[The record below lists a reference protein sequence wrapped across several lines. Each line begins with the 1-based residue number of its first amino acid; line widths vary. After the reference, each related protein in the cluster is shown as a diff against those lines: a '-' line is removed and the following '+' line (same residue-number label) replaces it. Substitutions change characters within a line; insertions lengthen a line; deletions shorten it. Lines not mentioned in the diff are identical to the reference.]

1 MSSMKAVTQLSD
13 NLIKA
18 ELLPYG
24 FSPDGSQC
32 EAIRTHITLLLR
44 WNEKIS
50 LTTVVDPIE
59 ILRFHFG
66 ESIFA
71 LSAVPIVHGRLADL
85 GSGAGF
91 PGLALRV
98 ALSGLSVVLIE
109 SNKKKATF
117 LEEVSRELN
126 LKQSAVLRERMESLP
141 LGLGQFNFIT
151 SRALG
156 DYPSLLSV
164 SRGLLAIDGKVI
176 LWIGE
181 RESEKLSSQPA
192 WNWCEPILIP
202 GSKRRFLLIGTPFK

>member
-1 MSSMKAVTQLSD
+1 MRQLSD
-13 NLIKA
+13 NLIKD

-24 FSPDGSQC
+24 FSPDRSQC

-71 LSAVPIVHGRLADL
+71 VSAAPMENGRLADF

-98 ALSGLSVVLIE
+98 ALSDLSVVLVE

-117 LEEVSRELN
+117 LQEVARELN
-126 LKQSAVLRERMESLP
+126 LKEAAVLPQRMENLP
-141 LGLGQFNFIT
+141 LDLGLFDYIT
-151 SRALG
+151 ARALG
-156 DYPSLLSV
+156 DYPTLLSV
-164 SRGLLAIDGKVI
+164 SRGLLGMDGKVI
-176 LWIGE
+176 LWLGE
-181 RESEKLSSQPA
+181 KESEKLSSQPA